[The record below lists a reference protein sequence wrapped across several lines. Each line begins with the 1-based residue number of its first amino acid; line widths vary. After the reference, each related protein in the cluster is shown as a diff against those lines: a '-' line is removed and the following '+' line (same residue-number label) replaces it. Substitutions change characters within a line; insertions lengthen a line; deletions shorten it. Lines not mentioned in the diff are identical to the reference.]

1 MHDNHFSYKNCYQH
15 NKMNDKICK
24 SSRKL
29 YKKSKNM
36 HIKRDK
42 KTRTRFI

>member
-1 MHDNHFSYKNCYQH
+1 MKTSK
-15 NKMNDKICK
+15 
-24 SSRKL
+24 KL

-42 KTRTRFI
+42 KTRTRFTYNY